1 MEDRILSRPSVAWL
15 SQDRRFPL
23 WIPAMLGVGIWL
35 GYFGLPGKPLL
46 SVSVL
51 LVLIALSAFLSR
63 GKRRVIAALLAI
75 ITGLLAAEIRVRDVD
90 APVLSAPYRGTIEGR
105 VIGADRSRSGAP
117 RLLLDEILM
126 GGPDVPARVRL
137 TLISADAAPEIGA
150 RVSLDA
156 TLDAPPGPPEP
167 GAFDFS
173 MQAYFDRI
181 GAVGY
186 ARGQPEIVDRAANL
200 PFALR
205 VDRFRSNI
213 AAEVEARIGGAAG
226 GVAAALMV
234 GDRSAI
240 PEDTRQA
247 LRDSGL
253 AHLLAISGLHVGLL
267 SALVFWSVRLVL
279 ALIPGLAERRPIRK
293 YAAVAGLLG
302 AGIYLIL
309 SGASVTT
316 QRAFVMAG
324 VAFCAILID
333 RAPITMRGLAAAA
346 ILILLMRPE
355 SLFEAGFQM
364 SFGAVAALVASYEA
378 TRGFWRKR
386 AQMTDWRARFVTFA
400 LATLMTSVVAGI
412 ATAPFAAYHFN
423 RIVVWG
429 LPANLLA
436 TPLMGVWIMPCVI
449 LAGLLA
455 PFGLADLALKPLGV
469 GIDYI
474 IYVASWFGGLEDA
487 VTGVAAGT
495 PLALSLIVFGGL
507 WLTIWRGAVRF
518 VGVIFAF
525 SGIYLWM
532 QTERPALIIAQKAA
546 LISGIGED
554 GRRWVSRPRAETY
567 AAEMWLRRDGM
578 RDADRSA
585 AYARREWRCTS
596 RRCTGW
602 TTGAD
607 GDWRVIFL
615 RKGDAQPQDCPDR
628 TILIATSALTP
639 RGDCTVIDAET
650 LHKASGI
657 AVHLPDDAPPA
668 LHIARGWVSRR

>member
-1 MEDRILSRPSVAWL
+1 MSFSI
-15 SQDRRFPL
+15 
-23 WIPAMLGVGIWL
+23 
-35 GYFGLPGKPLL
+35 
-46 SVSVL
+46 VL
-51 LVLIALSAFLSR
+51 ALIALSAFLPV
-63 GKRRVIAALLAI
+63 GKRRAVMALLGI
-75 ITGLLAAEIRVRDVD
+75 LTGLVAAEIRVRDVG
-90 APVLSAPYRGTIEGR
+90 APVLNAPYRGTIEGR

-117 RLLLDEILM
+117 RLLLDQIRI
-126 GGPDVPARVRL
+126 GGPDIPERVRL
-137 TLISADAAPEIGA
+137 TLISVDEAPEIGA
-150 RVSLDA
+150 HVSLNA

-186 ARGQPEIVDRAANL
+186 ARGQPQITARPDNP

-205 VDRFRSNI
+205 VDRFRAKI
-213 AAEVEARIGGAAG
+213 ATGVESRIGGAAG

-240 PEDTRQA
+240 PEETRQA

-267 SALVFWSVRLVL
+267 SALVFWSVRLAL

-293 YAAVAGLLG
+293 YAAVAGLVG

-316 QRAFVMAG
+316 QRAFVMAA

-386 AQMTDWRARFVTFA
+386 AQMTDWRAKLLTFA

-436 TPLMGVWIMPCVI
+436 TPLMGIWIMPCVI

-455 PFGLADLALKPLGV
+455 PFGLADLALKPLGI

-487 VTGVAAGT
+487 ITGVTAGT
-495 PLALSLIVFGGL
+495 PTALCLIVLGGL
-507 WLTIWRGAVRF
+507 WLTIWRGGMRF
-518 VGVIFAF
+518 AGMIFAVG
-525 SGIYLWM
+525 GIGVWM
-532 QTERPALIIAQKAA
+532 MADRPALIIADNAA

-554 GRRWVSRPRAETY
+554 GQRWVSRPRAETY
-567 AAEMWLRRDGM
+567 AAEMWLRRDGR

-585 AYARREWRCTS
+585 AYARREWRCTT

-602 TTGAD
+602 TSGAG
-607 GDWRVIFL
+607 GDRRVIFL
-615 RKGDAQPQDCPDR
+615 RKGGAQSQDCPDGAV
-628 TILIATSALTP
+628 LIATTDIAP
-639 RGDCTVIDAET
+639 EGGCTVIDAT
-650 LHKASGI
+650 LLRNASSI
-657 AVHLPDDAPPA
+657 AVHLPADAPPV
-668 LHIARGWVSRR
+668 LRFARPWLSGL